1 MKKLILDELNRKTPE
16 EFKQATKKPLIIVLD
31 NIRSLHNIGAV
42 FRTADAFLIEK
53 IYLCGITACP
63 PHKEIRKTALGATE
77 SVEWEYRED
86 AAALLQELKAQKIH
100 TIALEQAEGA
110 VMLQDF
116 NPEPEATYA
125 LIFGNEVKGVQQII
139 VDNCDT
145 VVEIP
150 QEGTKH
156 SFNVSVSAGIVMW
169 DFYRKIAQF

>member
-86 AAALLQELKAQKIH
+86 AAALLQELKEQKIH
-100 TIALEQAEGA
+100 TIALEQADGA

>member
-1 MKKLILDELNRKTPE
+1 M
-16 EFKQATKKPLIIVLD
+16 
-31 NIRSLHNIGAV
+31 
-42 FRTADAFLIEK
+42 
-53 IYLCGITACP
+53 CGITACP

-86 AAALLQELKAQKIH
+86 VAALLQELKAQKIH
-100 TIALEQAEGA
+100 TIALEQAKGA

-116 NPEPEATYA
+116 NTEPEATYA